1 MSCPF
6 VFQMKISSMQWAFV
20 VHYLFSFLVPM
31 FICLCNYAQMSP
43 CKESSPYTH
52 LYLSMVE
59 SSPCSKNLMFILLQ
73 AHLMYS
79 THQQVFVHNNHYV
92 ETRHISLI
100 SKCHHL
106 LKIDPNHKPQ
116 SALERWWNLLN
127 WCIRH
132 LQKLHI
138 YVKI

>member
-106 LKIDPNHKPQ
+106 LKLIQITNRKVPWRDD
-116 SALERWWNLLN
+116 E
-127 WCIRH
+127 
-132 LQKLHI
+132 I
-138 YVKI
+138 YLTDVLDIYKNYIYM